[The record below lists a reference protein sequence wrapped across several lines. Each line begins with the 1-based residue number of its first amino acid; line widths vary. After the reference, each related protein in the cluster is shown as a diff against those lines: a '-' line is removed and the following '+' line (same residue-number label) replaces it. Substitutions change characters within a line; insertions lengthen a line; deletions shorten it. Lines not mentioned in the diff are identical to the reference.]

1 MLTLFKGIGF
11 LHSKNPKGVLKLKK
25 GDFLWGVALLIWIVI
40 LIVPSSREAF
50 IAVTDAHAYLG
61 GFVKFAILATM
72 GDMLG
77 ARVLNGNWSI
87 PKGVIYKAIV
97 WGIIGMMVT
106 LVFAVYM
113 GGAASA
119 QSSGKLPFPGSKL
132 AQAFFGSAIMNLTFG
147 PMMMAFHRFTDMYID
162 AKHDR
167 KGAKITISELI
178 EKNDWHSLVE
188 FSWLKACPFF
198 WIPAHTIVFL
208 MPMQYR
214 VLASAFLSIALG
226 LLLALSK
233 KGKSVKV
240 KAMA

>member
-1 MLTLFKGIGF
+1 M
-11 LHSKNPKGVLKLKK
+11 KK
-25 GDFLWGVALLIWIVI
+25 GDFLWILALLIWVVI
-40 LIVPSSREAF
+40 LVVPSSRTEFIKITEAYPY
-50 IAVTDAHAYLG
+50 AG

-77 ARVLNGNWSI
+77 ARVLRGEWSI
-87 PKGVIYKAIV
+87 PKGVFYKAIV

-106 LVFAVYM
+106 LVFTLFMA
-113 GGAASA
+113 GTAAA
-119 QSSGKLPFPGSKL
+119 QASGKLPFKGSLL

-162 AKHDR
+162 WKSDNR
-167 KGAKITISELI
+167 GGRITISELI
-178 EKNDWHSLVE
+178 DKNDWHSLVE

-208 MPMQYR
+208 MPPQYR

-226 LLLALSK
+226 LLLALAK
-233 KGKSVKV
+233 KGKPVKG
-240 KAMA
+240 